1 MKARSFVS
9 VPGHVMVAHLDGEA
23 VLLHLGNRS
32 YVSLNAT
39 AAFVWRALEQQ
50 QEHEQIVQGL
60 CSEFDATP
68 EEARTALDT
77 LLDDLLRRDLLRA
90 APPSSSPV
98 A

>member
-1 MKARSFVS
+1 

-39 AAFVWRALEQQ
+39 AAFVWRALEQH
-50 QEHEQIVQGL
+50 QEHEQIVRGL
-60 CSEFDATP
+60 CSEFGATR
-68 EEARTALDT
+68 EEARAGLDA

-90 APPSSSPV
+90 ATPADSPGG
-98 A
+98 